1 MTAALKNRRDP
12 WPIRRVAIVLVS
24 SLLLVASAAS
34 VSSASVA
41 PARENVSFFYQQVTS
56 TTNMS
61 HLGNVKLVVAG
72 VQADDPAA
80 AARIKATG
88 AKAYRYV
95 QSYWFPKDRT
105 YDGLLIG
112 SHPDWAF
119 CASGSTPM
127 AGRTDQFGV
136 WWFLDMNEQPV
147 HQYFLSKF
155 LALKAAGWDGV
166 FLDRGWASLTSGDSY
181 HMWNRISTCTGQP
194 VTPGATF
201 ANAYVGIMAVAKQAG
216 IPLIINYGIS
226 PFDPHS
232 PLRSDAWNALSSTGM
247 VLDEAISHPRD
258 SRWAADYAV
267 NLQNEQNAQHRGHVI
282 GLLTTATVG
291 TQNRQDVYYGWT
303 RAKLFAIPVGVNT
316 GDAGC
321 AGAGGRPCNRAGLYP
336 ELANVGYGPPVS
348 TRPATIECAPGD
360 AIHCLWFRRYQAGM
374 SLLDV
379 SPATRT
385 GVIPLGVS
393 GCRYVLDLYTNRS
406 IDGGRCVTSA
416 VVLLG
421 AWEGHPLQY
430 GTKPWPQASSPTP
443 SLPPVLGSG
452 YWMVGASGSVYAFGD
467 ARFSGGVSTTNVTH
481 IEAAPSHTGYWIVNG
496 MGQVF
501 AFGNAR
507 WHGNGGALW
516 PGEKVSSLSATPT
529 GNGYWLFTNSGRVM
543 PFGDARSFGDMGG
556 IHLNGPIVG
565 SVATPTGRGYYMV
578 ASDGGIFAFGD
589 ARFHGSMGGAR
600 LNQPVNGLVPTL
612 DNRGYWLVASD
623 GGIFAFNAPFRGSM
637 GGTRLNRPVIG
648 MVRYG
653 NGYLMVGSDGGI
665 FAFSNKPFR
674 GSLGSNPPA
683 VPIVGVAST

>member
-61 HLGNVKLVVAG
+61 RLGNVKLVVAG

-321 AGAGGRPCNRAGLYP
+321 AGAGGLPCNRAGLYP